1 MELFNGKREISINE
15 GETASTVSA
24 SRISNKQEKAA
35 QLAQDAQREYGGER
49 KQKKLDGKGV
59 SFAEH
64 GSPEAGRDAMREGG
78 SDNKASIKY
87 LDNILDANQAQKNG
101 DDDAL
106 LENIMDIGDLSKSKS
121 RIERNDEHE
130 KELMEE

>member
-1 MELFNGKREISINE
+1 
-15 GETASTVSA
+15 
-24 SRISNKQEKAA
+24 
-35 QLAQDAQREYGGER
+35 
-49 KQKKLDGKGV
+49 
-59 SFAEH
+59 
-64 GSPEAGRDAMREGG
+64 MREGG